1 MSKGMIL
8 RPSNQLDL
16 VAYVDADFAG
26 LHGQEPD
33 HLPESARSR
42 TGYIIT
48 LGKCPVIWK
57 SQLQSEIALSTTHA
71 EYVALSQC
79 MRMII
84 PFREMM
90 KEALTIV
97 KMNSSIP
104 TTFKTTVYE
113 DNAAALSIATNQRLT
128 SRSKHFSVKYHH
140 FWESVKNGEIKVE
153 KIDTKEQ
160 NADYMTKGLPHEIY
174 HANRRRVQGWTG
186 FVGDEPKLWLDPLHD
201 QSPNG
206 TARERESQDTA
217 KTSALDLTPSQG
229 NCSFALRAPAG
240 FPTGRFT
247 KDPTSSQKP
256 QFTAKQNEIPDKDFG

>member
-1 MSKGMIL
+1 
-8 RPSNQLDL
+8 
-16 VAYVDADFAG
+16 
-26 LHGQEPD
+26 
-33 HLPESARSR
+33 
-42 TGYIIT
+42 
-48 LGKCPVIWK
+48 
-57 SQLQSEIALSTTHA
+57 
-71 EYVALSQC
+71 
-79 MRMII
+79 MII

-160 NADYMTKGLPHEIY
+160 NADYMTKGLPHENF
-174 HANRRRVQGWTG
+174 HAN
-186 FVGDEPKLWLDPLHD
+186 
-201 QSPNG
+201 G
-206 TARERESQDTA
+206 TTRERESQDTA

>member
-1 MSKGMIL
+1 
-8 RPSNQLDL
+8 
-16 VAYVDADFAG
+16 
-26 LHGQEPD
+26 
-33 HLPESARSR
+33 
-42 TGYIIT
+42 
-48 LGKCPVIWK
+48 
-57 SQLQSEIALSTTHA
+57 
-71 EYVALSQC
+71 

-140 FWESVKNGEIKVE
+140 FWESVKNGEINVE

-160 NADYMTKGLPHEIY
+160 NADYMTKGLPHEIF

-186 FVGDEPKLWLDPLHD
+186 FVGDEPKLWLDTLHD
-201 QSPNG
+201 Q
-206 TARERESQDTA
+206 
-217 KTSALDLTPSQG
+217 
-229 NCSFALRAPAG
+229 
-240 FPTGRFT
+240 
-247 KDPTSSQKP
+247 
-256 QFTAKQNEIPDKDFG
+256 